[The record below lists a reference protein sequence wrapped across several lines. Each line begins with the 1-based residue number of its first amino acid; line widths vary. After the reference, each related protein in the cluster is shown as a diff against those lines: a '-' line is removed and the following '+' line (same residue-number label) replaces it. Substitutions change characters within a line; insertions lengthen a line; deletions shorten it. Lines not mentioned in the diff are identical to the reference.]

1 MTTRP
6 TLAEPI
12 TIAQFWRNRR
22 AEAITVQLSTYQ
34 GRNIVDLRVWYT
46 SPEGKLKP
54 SAKGL
59 AAEARH
65 LPKLASALGKAC
77 SRAIELGLI
86 ASDDDDGGEQ

>member
-1 MTTRP
+1 MSCP
-6 TLAEPI
+6 TLSEPI
-12 TIAQFWRNRR
+12 IIAQFWRNRR

-34 GRNIVDLRVWYT
+34 GRNIVDLRTWYT

-65 LPKLASALGKAC
+65 LPQLAKALVKAC
-77 SRAIELGLI
+77 SRARELGLI
-86 ASDDDDGGEQ
+86 ASDDEGGDR